1 MRVMVFIHGN
11 EDSEAGKLPSQ
22 KLVDDMGA
30 FNQDLVKAGVM
41 LAGEGLHP
49 SSKGARIVHKRGVM
63 TVVDGPFAEAKELVV
78 GYWIWQV
85 RDLDEAIAWAK
96 RIPGGDEYDEGTIEL
111 RPIFELADFDQA
123 MQAQAEAVPAG

>member
-1 MRVMVFIHGN
+1 MRVMVFIYGN

-22 KLVDDMGA
+22 KLVDDMGH
-30 FNQDLVKAGVM
+30 FNEELVKAGVM
-41 LAGEGLHP
+41 LAGEGLYP
-49 SSKGARIVHKRGVM
+49 SSKGARIVHKRGTM

-96 RIPGGDEYDEGTIEL
+96 RIPGGDEYDEGTIEI

-123 MQAQAEAVPAG
+123 MQAQA